1 MERSDCSRVCTRA
14 EAAGT
19 SHQVRTTHTSA
30 RARTRAPCPPC
41 GPREVGARS
50 PRGRG
55 PARPAPPSITPRR
68 PLASPGLGPQGLD
81 APCAPPHPARPA
93 RPPARAHSP
102 PPWARPGARRGPAR
116 CLSGRRVAARAAAE
130 CFPDSRAALDGPG
143 RAHLS
148 PGASAA
154 AVAVAVRGARR
165 AGAHRSGGT
174 LEPEACPG
182 RRRSR
187 GAEEPA
193 ASGRR
198 TGLEVSETPGGLSP
212 VSGGSNAQSVGRPG
226 DNAQIWG
233 RPGAMPGLF
242 SRRRETRRPLADLVP
257 LGPSAS
263 AGTRQSVLDPRYSGH
278 TDQAPLRAG
287 AGVEG
292 GCDNTCLPKHRSD
305 LGLARALGPH
315 GRQELRASRAEG
327 FLSPP
332 PLCFL

>member
-1 MERSDCSRVCTRA
+1 MGRSDCSRVCTRA

-19 SHQVRTTHTSA
+19 SHQVRTTHPSA
-30 RARTRAPCPPC
+30 RARTRAPCPPR

-116 CLSGRRVAARAAAE
+116 CSSGRRAAARAAAE
-130 CFPDSRAALDGPG
+130 CPPDARAALDGPG

-148 PGASAA
+148 PGASAVA
-154 AVAVAVRGARR
+154 VAVAVAVRGARR

-187 GAEEPA
+187 AAEEPA

-212 VSGGSNAQSVGRPG
+212 ASGGATPSRLEDPGTMPKFGGDRGQCPVDRKSV
-226 DNAQIWG
+226 
-233 RPGAMPGLF
+233 
-242 SRRRETRRPLADLVP
+242 V
-257 LGPSAS
+257 
-263 AGTRQSVLDPRYSGH
+263 
-278 TDQAPLRAG
+278 
-287 AGVEG
+287 
-292 GCDNTCLPKHRSD
+292 
-305 LGLARALGPH
+305 
-315 GRQELRASRAEG
+315 
-327 FLSPP
+327 
-332 PLCFL
+332 